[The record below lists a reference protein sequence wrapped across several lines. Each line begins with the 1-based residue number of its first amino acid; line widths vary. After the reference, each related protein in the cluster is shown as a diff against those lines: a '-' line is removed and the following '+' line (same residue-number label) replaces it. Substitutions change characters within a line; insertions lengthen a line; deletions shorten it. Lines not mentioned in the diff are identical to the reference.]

1 MARIDQ
7 YHFYE
12 QDWDSYER
20 LRDSFEWEVPEQF
33 NTAEYVCDRWARERG
48 LVAFFAEDESGDR
61 RTLTFRDVQL
71 DANRLANYLS
81 ETGVSAGDRIGI
93 CLGQRP
99 EVAIAHIAAWK
110 LGAVSVPLS
119 TQFGDDALAYRLDD
133 CRATACIV
141 GESSAETLRSIR
153 DDLEALETVLTVGT
167 DPAPTETAWD
177 AAVAQASRRFETATT
192 NAEDDAIIIYT
203 SGTTGDP
210 KGVLHAH
217 RLLFGN
223 LPAFAE
229 SFLEDGTTDGTV
241 FWTPVE
247 WSWIGSLFSLVMP
260 ALYYGRPVVA
270 YDADRFDAESAF
282 ELLER
287 YEVTDLGAPPTALR
301 MMMQIEAP
309 AERYDLESVRRVGA
323 GGEAVGESVVDWVRE
338 TFDGVPVDELYGQ
351 TEANLVVADCSPLKR
366 PRSGTMG
373 LAVPGHEV
381 AIVDPETAEPIDE
394 PGDIGEIAVRYE
406 GNPVCFEEYWEKP
419 ELTERKV
426 RNGWL
431 LTEDL
436 GSVDEDGFFSFEGRK
451 DDVIITSGYRVSPE
465 EIEETIASRD
475 AVADVAVIGV
485 PDEERG
491 TVPKAFVVA
500 VDERPTT
507 ELKETLGTYVK
518 DRLAP
523 YEYPREIEFVDE
535 LPKTSTGKVRRQS
548 LREREGVADSRG

>member
-1 MARIDQ
+1 MTRIGQ

-12 QDWDSYER
+12 RDWDSYER

-33 NTAEYVCDRWARERG
+33 NMAEYVCDRWARERG
-48 LVAFFAEDESGDR
+48 RVAFFADDESGDS

-71 DANRLANYLS
+71 DANRLANHLS
-81 ETGVSAGDRIGI
+81 EAGVTAGDRIGI

-99 EVAIAHIAAWK
+99 EAAIAHIAAWK

-141 GESSAETLRSIR
+141 GESSVETLRSIR

-177 AAVAQASRRFETATT
+177 AAMGQSSRRFETAET
-192 NAEDDAIIIYT
+192 NADDDAIIIYT

-217 RLLFGN
+217 QLLFGN

-229 SFLEDGTTDGTV
+229 GFLEDGTTDGTV

-270 YDADRFDAESAF
+270 YDTDRFDAESAF

-301 MMMQIEAP
+301 MMMQIDDP
-309 AERYDLESVRRVGA
+309 AERYDLKSVRRVGA

-338 TFDGVPVDELYGQ
+338 TFDGVTVEELYGQ
-351 TEANLVVADCSPLKR
+351 TEANLLVADCRSLKR
-366 PRSGTMG
+366 PRSGTIG

-394 PGDIGEIAVRYE
+394 PGEIGEIAVRYE
-406 GNPVCFEEYWEKP
+406 DNPVCFEEYWEKP

-426 RNGWL
+426 QNGWL

-465 EIEETIASRD
+465 ELEETITGHD

-500 VDERPTT
+500 VDERPRT
-507 ELKETLGTYVK
+507 ELKETLGTRVK

-523 YEYPREIEFVDE
+523 YEYPREIEFIDD

-548 LREREGVADSRG
+548 LREREGIADS